1 MQVEPVTRVLLAED
15 DTELCSLMTDFF
27 APHGYSLESVH
38 NGREAMN
45 RALEDRFDLVILDVM
60 MPVVDGFE
68 VLRQIRKRI
77 TVPVIMLTA
86 RTSQTDRI
94 DGLNAG
100 ADDYLPKP
108 FAPDELLA
116 RIRAV
121 LRRAGKAATADDS
134 VLECG
139 SLKVKPSSREAWLN
153 GRLVSLTSIEFDIL
167 ECLAHSAGRAVSR
180 DTLAAVLYQRE
191 ASPWERS
198 LDVHISHLRK
208 KLHNDEEVF
217 VHTVRG
223 TGYLLAA
230 TGLNRPAEGDS

>member
-1 MQVEPVTRVLLAED
+1 VDRVTRVLLAED
-15 DTELCSLMTDFF
+15 DTELCALMTAFF
-27 APHGYSLESVH
+27 APHGFRLEAVH

-45 RALEDRFDLVILDVM
+45 RVLEDKFDLVILDVM

-68 VLRQIRKRI
+68 VLRQVRKRSA
-77 TVPVIMLTA
+77 VPVIMLTA

-121 LRRAGKAATADDS
+121 LRRAGKGGPVDHSA
-134 VLECG
+134 LECG
-139 SLKVKPSSREAWLN
+139 ALTVKPGTREAWLH
-153 GRLVSLTSIEFDIL
+153 GELVSLTSIEFDIL
-167 ECLAHSAGRAVSR
+167 ECLARSAGRVVSR
-180 DTLAAVLYQRE
+180 DGLAAVLYQRE
-191 ASPWERS
+191 ASPFERS

-208 KLHNDEEVF
+208 KLHREDEF
-217 VHTVRG
+217 FIHTVRG

-230 TGLNRPAEGDS
+230 KKQAHAIEGVS